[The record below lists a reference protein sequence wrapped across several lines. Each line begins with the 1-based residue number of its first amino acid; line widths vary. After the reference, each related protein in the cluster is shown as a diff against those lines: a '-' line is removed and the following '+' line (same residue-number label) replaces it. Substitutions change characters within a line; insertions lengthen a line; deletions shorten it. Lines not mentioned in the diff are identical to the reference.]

1 MSRICKKCAIG
12 MDAEAYAQLIEKN
25 RAALP
30 EKSRASDA
38 EYDRRVSAC
47 EECEKRSG
55 PTCLACGCYVELRAL
70 RRDSRCPY
78 RKW

>member
-1 MSRICKKCAIG
+1 MSRICKKCMIG
-12 MDAEAYAQLIEKN
+12 VEAEQYLLLIEKN
-25 RAALP
+25 RAAIPL
-30 EKSRASDA
+30 KNRASDA
-38 EYDRRVSAC
+38 EFDKRITAC

-78 RKW
+78 KKW